1 MSRDLLL
8 PTPTGAELRA
18 AREASGH
25 SQAQAAALMGYGR
38 SDRVSEA
45 ERGIGAIEPA
55 RWSLYLLAVGQHPA
69 YSLVRRSA
77 QISALLMRGAVPS
90 NRKGD

>member
-69 YSLVRRSA
+69 YRLVRRSA

>member
-1 MSRDLLL
+1 MTSAYRS
-8 PTPTGAELRA
+8 PEVNKRVGGSKT
-18 AREASGH
+18 SQH
-25 SQAQAAALMGYGR
+25 VQAQAADLMGYGR

-69 YSLVRRSA
+69 YRLVRRSA
-77 QISALLMRGAVPS
+77 QISA
-90 NRKGD
+90 